1 MCRLQ
6 KLTNYILIEEKGTME
21 KDITRKI
28 ILFPAS
34 GRTAQVNYN
43 KLVKEGV
50 NIPGDDKDKIRR
62 IWGTTNGAYGYN
74 LSKVKLITEGD
85 IALFVC
91 QKKIIS
97 CAVIESVSLNNKE
110 LANDVIK
117 NDIWENII
125 FLAGIVELNID
136 LLEFNKVVGYSENYS
151 VQGFNVLDEEKSEK
165 VLDKYKEIE
174 ECFSKRQKDSKFY
187 EEMKKKGEDEIIE
200 RKKVFISYSHDDEE
214 YKNKLEDHLKI
225 LSYKR
230 DLEVWDDRKLGIGD
244 NFDELIIK
252 KIDEVDI
259 IVILI
264 SSSYFASNYC
274 MKKEWNYIKEKYI
287 GKILPV
293 IVRDCLYDEMLE
305 GIETI
310 TMPQNSMSLDQLLNK
325 DREYRLIANEIRKKL
340 YFDN

>member
-1 MCRLQ
+1 
-6 KLTNYILIEEKGTME
+6 ME

-151 VQGFNVLDEEKSEK
+151 VQGFNVLDEEKVRKS
-165 VLDKYKEIE
+165 LINT
-174 ECFSKRQKDSKFY
+174 
-187 EEMKKKGEDEIIE
+187 KK
-200 RKKVFISYSHDDEE
+200 
-214 YKNKLEDHLKI
+214 
-225 LSYKR
+225 
-230 DLEVWDDRKLGIGD
+230 
-244 NFDELIIK
+244 
-252 KIDEVDI
+252 
-259 IVILI
+259 
-264 SSSYFASNYC
+264 
-274 MKKEWNYIKEKYI
+274 
-287 GKILPV
+287 
-293 IVRDCLYDEMLE
+293 
-305 GIETI
+305 
-310 TMPQNSMSLDQLLNK
+310 
-325 DREYRLIANEIRKKL
+325 
-340 YFDN
+340 